1 MQVITIMFQTEIP
14 IIYLQIFGVISFAS
28 GLKGSPIVTVFIG
41 GSVDKA
47 IAAKVSMIKLIHK
60 SYTALNGD
68 SPIANPPMRTVKR
81 HDIFT
86 VT

>member
-1 MQVITIMFQTEIP
+1 MFQTEIP
-14 IIYLQIFGVISFAS
+14 MIYLQILGVNSLAS
-28 GLKGSPIVTVFIG
+28 GLNGSPTVTVLIG

-47 IAAKVSMIKLIHK
+47 IAAKVSMIRLIHK

-68 SPIANPPMRTVKR
+68 SPIANPPISTVKR
-81 HDIFT
+81 HEIFT